1 MPQLHKHLKRWLK
14 LKRGSQNLTQ
24 HIVKTTNVAKMEK
37 AYKRITLDERIIIEK
52 QLALGLNH
60 SQIAAGLCRARSSV
74 YRDIKRCKKGC
85 YTAIEATRLSVGNSS
100 DRKSG
105 KFKMNQ
111 NKELFNY
118 VKDKLNL
125 FWSPQQIHM
134 QLKKDYPDNAAM
146 RIAVETIYFYIYVHA
161 KPELK
166 AALIEQLRQKRKY
179 RGNVRRGRDKRTT
192 IAGKISIE
200 ERPEEVKGRLIPGHW
215 EGDLIMGKDRQSAI
229 GTINERS
236 SRTVILVHLKAR
248 DAESVRRAF
257 EKEFKSIP
265 AQMKKTMTYDN
276 GTEMAQ
282 HKLFTKNTKIA
293 VYFAH
298 PYSPW
303 ERPTNENSNGLLR
316 DYFPKGTD
324 LSGITNKRLKEVQN
338 QLNERPREV
347 LNWRTPKEVFDEYV
361 MSKIEPVAS
370 VISSP

>member
-1 MPQLHKHLKRWLK
+1 
-14 LKRGSQNLTQ
+14 
-24 HIVKTTNVAKMEK
+24 MEK

-52 QLALGLNH
+52 QLALGVNH

-74 YRDIKRCKKGC
+74 YRDIKRCKKGG
-85 YTAIEATRLSVGNSS
+85 YTAMEATRLSVGSSS
-100 DRKSG
+100 DRKNG
-105 KFKMNQ
+105 KSKMNQ

-118 VKDKLNL
+118 VKDKLDL
-125 FWSPQQIHM
+125 YWSPQQIHM
-134 QLKKDYPDNAAM
+134 QLKKDHPDNNDM

-179 RGNVRRGRDKRTT
+179 RGNVRRGKDKRTT
-192 IAGKISIE
+192 IADKISIE

-229 GTINERS
+229 GTLNERS

-248 DAESVRRAF
+248 DAASVRKAF
-257 EKEFKSIP
+257 ENEFKSIP
-265 AQMKKTMTYDN
+265 RQMKQSLTYDN

-324 LSGITNKRLKEVQN
+324 LSLVTKKRLKEVQD
-338 QLNERPREV
+338 QLNERPRKV
-347 LNWRTPKEVFDEYV
+347 LDWRNPKEVFDEFV
-361 MSKIEPVAS
+361 MKKIEALPVPGS
-370 VISSP
+370 QV